1 MKMIHE
7 FKRLRA
13 EIATALFGTFLL
25 NDYRGSQ
32 KDLKR
37 NMTDERISPAFIF
50 KIRDFYY
57 RLEIDFLGRTNKCFG
72 LRFDCPVVLTSIS
85 PLLFLSKASAFI
97 FFIYWK
103 RFWPTRVTSMKP
115 STSPASRTSASTL
128 WPTSWRRIWRR
139 WRAQKLRRER
149 PTVSLLRGNRCGR
162 FCTLYRS
169 SWLSQH

>member
-72 LRFDCPVVLTSIS
+72 LRFDCPVVLTSS
-85 PLLFLSKASAFI
+85 SLPFKSERLYLLHLLKTLLTNEGHEYEAEYESCLENIGLDALAHKLKENLEAVTRAKA
-97 FFIYWK
+97 
-103 RFWPTRVTSMKP
+103 PTRETNGVLVTGQQVRALSYG
-115 STSPASRTSASTL
+115 TSR
-128 WPTSWRRIWRR
+128 
-139 WRAQKLRRER
+139 
-149 PTVSLLRGNRCGR
+149 
-162 FCTLYRS
+162 
-169 SWLSQH
+169 LSQN